1 MRNRFWEIDR
11 AFHAIC
17 VYNQLL
23 RFRRTELDR
32 DDLTAAERTSFRS
45 AYDEG
50 LPAARYLMRE
60 LEILVDHFTPHG
72 VDLLTGLRQQVDRL

>member
-1 MRNRFWEIDR
+1 MGR
-11 AFHAIC
+11 AFHATG

-32 DDLTAAERTSFRS
+32 DDLTANERACFQA

-50 LPAARYLMRE
+50 LPAVRYLMRE
-60 LEILVDHFTPHG
+60 LELLSENFTPHG
-72 VDLLTGLRQQVDRL
+72 VELLADLRRQTDRL

>member
-1 MRNRFWEIDR
+1 M
-11 AFHAIC
+11 
-17 VYNQLL
+17 L

-32 DDLTAAERTSFRS
+32 DDLTADERACFRS

-60 LEILVDHFTPHG
+60 LEILGAHFTPHG
-72 VDLLTGLRQQVDRL
+72 ADLLTGLRQQIDQL